1 MNSTSLLYKE
11 LKQWKYACSLHDTSL
26 LGRKNS
32 QCIIV
37 SIIHREDF
45 PLKDAEFTLGQ
56 IICFESR
63 ILTTL
68 RWSEVKIIWTCTWM
82 FLMVFG
88 KYHMKKFRLPF
99 QKAIDYMPHMTS
111 ELKLPRIMSLSTL
124 DSEWDHPNYIAPAE
138 TTRSHKYHT
147 SWHRPDELFRWVLES
162 QEILLMYLALN
173 HYVLSQSVML
183 PKSNWNNATVLS
195 LGLYNTAYPHVC

>member
-1 MNSTSLLYKE
+1 MIHLYWVE
-11 LKQWKYACSLHDTSL
+11 
-26 LGRKNS
+26 R
-32 QCIIV
+32 IV
-37 SIIHREDF
+37 SVIHREDF
-45 PLKDAEFTLGQ
+45 PLKDAEFSLGQ

-63 ILTTL
+63 ILTTI

-88 KYHMKKFRLPF
+88 KYHMKKFRLAF
-99 QKAIDYMPHMTS
+99 QKTINYMPHMTS
-111 ELKLPRIMSLSTL
+111 ELKLPRIMNLSTL

-173 HYVLSQSVML
+173 HYVLSRSVML